1 MKKNKKSILL
11 VIILTIVIIIGGIG
25 ASFFYYKRTIK
36 KIKNSYNETVITKTK
51 INLYDSKKI
60 NIGTIEKGFI
70 LPLESIKKIGFNNR
84 FFQIKNTP
92 YYVYYKD
99 VEKSKKTTNSESN
112 YLLFNKN
119 IISDN
124 VELLENDKVV
134 ITLNKIDMPILS
146 LDDNN
151 YYVSFL
157 NKVLTIKKSK
167 FIKEKDVKNTEDK
180 EADHISVLYYEKVE
194 EKCNE
199 YICTTTEKLKNQL
212 NKLKENG
219 FYTIDTDTY
228 KKYLN
233 GNVRLKEKAV
243 YIITN
248 DINDQVKNAMNETKL
263 LVNKLEETDNFKFN
277 STNKT
282 SNKESDK
289 NSINRYALKSYSN
302 DDNVIRMANGEEV
315 YEAPPVINSGQGIP
329 VLNYH
334 FFYDSSIGE
343 WCEESICLDTSKF
356 RQHLQYLKDNNY
368 KALTMNEFVRWMYG
382 EIDLPEKS
390 VLITIDDGAAGTG
403 KHNGNKLIPL
413 LEEYKMHATL
423 FLITGWW
430 GIENYQSEYLD
441 IQSHTHDMH
450 QYGSCGRGQINCA
463 TYEEAMQDLAN
474 SISVVKNTDSFC
486 FPFYMTSET
495 SLRAVKNSGFK
506 VAFVGGSVK
515 AKRTNNK
522 WLIPRYPIHSDIT
535 MNQFINMV
543 N

>member
-1 MKKNKKSILL
+1 MKKNKKTLL
-11 VIILTIVIIIGGIG
+11 VVLLLTIFIIVGCVGV
-25 ASFFYYKRTIK
+25 SLFYYKRTIK
-36 KIKNSYNETVITKTK
+36 KIKESYSETVSTKTK
-51 INLYDSKKI
+51 INLYDSKKR
-60 NIGTIEKGFI
+60 NIGTIEKDFL
-70 LPLESIKKIGFNNR
+70 LPLDNIKKIGFSKR
-84 FFQIKNTP
+84 FFKIKNTD

-99 VEKSKKTTNSESN
+99 VVKSKETTNTDNN

-119 IISDN
+119 IISNN

-146 LDDNN
+146 LDENN

-157 NKVLTIKKSK
+157 NKVLTIKKNK
-167 FIKEKDVKNTEDK
+167 NIKEKDVKNTEEK
-180 EADHISVLYYEKVE
+180 EADHVSVLFYEKVE
-194 EKCNE
+194 ESCNE
-199 YICTTTEKLKNQL
+199 HICTTTEKLKNQL

-219 FYTIDTDTY
+219 FYTIDTNTY
-228 KKYLN
+228 KKYLE
-233 GNVRLKEKAV
+233 GNVRLKEKAI
-243 YIITN
+243 YITAT
-248 DINDQVKNAMNETKL
+248 DINDQIKNVTNEVGL
-263 LVNKLEETDNFKFN
+263 LINKVEETDNFKFN

-282 SNKESDK
+282 SNKDSDK

-302 DDNVIRMANGEEV
+302 DDNVIRMANGEDV
-315 YEAPPVINSGQGIP
+315 YEAPPVINSNQGIA

-334 FFYDSSIGE
+334 FFYSDGE
-343 WCEESICLDTSKF
+343 GCNEAICLNTNKF
-356 RQHLQYLKDNNY
+356 REQLQYLKDNNF
-368 KALTMNEFVRWMYG
+368 KTLTMEEFTKWMYG

-390 VLITIDDGAAGTG
+390 VLLTIDDGAMGTG

-430 GIENYQSEYLD
+430 KKENYISEYLD

-463 TYEEAMQDLAN
+463 TYEEALQDLKN
-474 SISVVKNTDSFC
+474 SLTVADNNNSFC

-495 SLRAVKNSGFK
+495 SLRAVKDAGFK
-506 VAFVGGSVK
+506 IAFVGGNTK
-515 AKRTNNK
+515 ARRTNNK
-522 WLIPRYPIHSDIT
+522 WLIPRYPIQSDIT
-535 MNQFINMV
+535 LNQFINIV